1 MPALTFTPQLVPGV
15 PTASADCGPA
25 SGAALVAFATNGTH
39 RPSAADV
46 RALVRTP
53 QGRPDYGPTNV
64 GQIAAAIR
72 RGWNVAMDIESPDTF
87 ELFAARLADDSVAA
101 TVYVNYGVLRGTPYY
116 ASLSG
121 FSGSHS
127 VPCWDVARGTVLVAD
142 PLADGRA
149 ALPRAPERW
158 DLSLLRRAAGYVRV
172 KDPITGAWRNLGVGR
187 IIVGYVRAPEVPDPP
202 KVGEPML
209 NLVPMTLRRLV
220 HVPKGTRLLRE
231 PDGVLYSTVS
241 RDVELGLMGAPDGEH
256 YIVASGDAG
265 VYVKRADVGKP
276 YVGDK
281 NVGA

>member
-1 MPALTFTPQLVPGV
+1 MPALPAVPQLVPGV
-15 PTASADCGPA
+15 GTASADCGPA
-25 SGAALVAFATNGTH
+25 SGASLVAFATNGQH

-64 GQIAAAIR
+64 GQVAAAIK
-72 RGWNVAMDIESPDTF
+72 RGWNVPVEIRQPDDF
-87 ELFAARLADDSVAA
+87 ELFASRLTDEHVAA
-101 TVYVNYGVLRGTPYY
+101 TVYIHYGVLRGTRHY

-127 VPCWDVARGTVLVAD
+127 VPVWAVARGTVVVAD

-149 ALPRAPERW
+149 GLPRAPERW
-158 DLSLLRRAAGYVRV
+158 DLALLRRAAGYVRV
-172 KDPITGAWRNLGVGR
+172 KDAITGAWRNLGVGR
-187 IIVGYVRAPEVPDPP
+187 VIVGYVQAPDEPDPP

-209 NLVPMTLRRLV
+209 NLVPTTLRRLV
-220 HVPKGTRLLRE
+220 HVPKGTRLLRQ
-231 PDGVLYSTVS
+231 PDGDLYSTVS
-241 RDVELGLMGAPDGEH
+241 RDVELGLIGAPDGEH